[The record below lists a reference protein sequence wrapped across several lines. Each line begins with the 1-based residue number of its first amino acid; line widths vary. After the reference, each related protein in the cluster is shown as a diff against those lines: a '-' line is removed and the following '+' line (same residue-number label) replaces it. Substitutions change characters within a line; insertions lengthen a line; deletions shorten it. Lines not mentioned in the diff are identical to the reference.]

1 MDAFNCIT
9 TRLHHLLG
17 GGLTLYII
25 YSTTTTV
32 VLHFSSR
39 FNIAIIEYHS

>member
-1 MDAFNCIT
+1 MDALDFIT

-25 YSTTTTV
+25 YTV
-32 VLHFSSR
+32 LLLVLHFSSR